1 MAKHDEPSQ
10 IARWLPF
17 MALLAGLS
25 WSLVIGLL
33 VSVNLTDSAQAGWRL
48 LFAVVAF
55 ITGITTF
62 GPLERWLELHGL
74 TVEGTL
80 GVWLFLVTVAMIPA
94 PTGTLL
100 DPPDTPV
107 YVLMLFAVFLS
118 AAAICR
124 PIIAVLSRRWITL
137 RAWALDNRRVR
148 REAYECGIFVAIVL
162 ALAALRTLDPI
173 KFIALVVIVVLIEIL
188 WLSLIGLETA

>member
-1 MAKHDEPSQ
+1 MAKHDELPKRS
-10 IARWLPF
+10 RWLPLL
-17 MALLAGLS
+17 ALLAVLS
-25 WSLVIGLL
+25 WFLVIAMLIRL
-33 VSVNLTDSAQAGWRL
+33 NLTDGSAIRWRL
-48 LFAVVAF
+48 LFAIVAF

-62 GPLERWLELHGL
+62 GSLERWLELPGL

-100 DPPDTPV
+100 DPPDIPV
-107 YVLMLFAVFLS
+107 YTLMLFAVFLCV
-118 AAAICR
+118 AAICR

-148 REAYECGIFVAIVL
+148 REAYECGIFVATVL

-173 KFIALVVIVVLIEIL
+173 KFIALAVILVLIEIL
-188 WLSLIGLETA
+188 FLSLIGLERA